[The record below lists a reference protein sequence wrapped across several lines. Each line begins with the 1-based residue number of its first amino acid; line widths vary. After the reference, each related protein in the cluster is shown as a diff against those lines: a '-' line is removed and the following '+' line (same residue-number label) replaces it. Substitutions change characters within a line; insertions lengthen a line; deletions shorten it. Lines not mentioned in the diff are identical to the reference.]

1 MTFGWKALLFFVIVD
16 CTAARRHPVYLY
28 SAALIQRLADQST
41 GIFDCWTF
49 RLSNDPLDTMDK
61 LLQSGELA
69 SIPKKVMSLDDSCL
83 TYERQP
89 KLLLKKLSSYLLQ
102 QEFENSLFFIK
113 NLREPS
119 SFKSTAFLLKQCC

>member
-49 RLSNDPLDTMDK
+49 RPSNDPNQLDTMDK

-69 SIPKKVMSLDDSCL
+69 SIPKKVMSLDDAFL

-89 KLLLKKLSSYLLQ
+89 KLLLIFGDYHHARLKMLSSYLLQ
-102 QEFENSLFFIK
+102 QEFENSVKICVFIR
-113 NLREPS
+113 N
-119 SFKSTAFLLKQCC
+119 